1 MSARDAI
8 EFHVRG
14 SGADPYQVIFT
25 ARPEGVY
32 ATCTC
37 KAGIFGEWCKHR
49 QAILDGKLDLAV
61 DASPE
66 SAAIVRDWF
75 GGSPLD
81 RLLRM
86 RIGID
91 AEIRAL
97 KKRKL
102 DALKPTIRV
111 WTKPQEEK
119 TT

>member
-14 SGADPYQVIFT
+14 SGGDPYQVIFT

-61 DASPE
+61 DASPADAE
-66 SAAIVRDWF
+66 EVAGWF
-75 GGSPLD
+75 DESPLESV
-81 RLLRM
+81 LLR
-86 RIGID
+86 RKAID
-91 AEIRAL
+91 VEIRAL
-97 KKRKL
+97 RKQKI
-102 DALKPTIRV
+102 DALKPALRA
-111 WTKPQEEK
+111 WTKP
-119 TT
+119 